1 MCMCYDA
8 YVLLSLYTQS
18 VSVCIP
24 EDESSSLGLE
34 HQGKRVEI
42 VAIVYMNIIISTRF
56 GFILGESFILFPAL
70 LSGQISDLMIALID
84 PLPFAINRYL

>member
-24 EDESSSLGLE
+24 EDESSSLSLE

-56 GFILGESFILFPAL
+56 LGESFILFPAL
-70 LSGQISDLMIALID
+70 LSGQISDLIIALID